1 VKRVSWL
8 ALFWLGSIGVA
19 SGEDTLSDEQI
30 LGPPPGLHVDS
41 ARLRFTHFDQEG
53 RGYQSKADR
62 HGAYLPGSERLRVE
76 QPELEVTA
84 LQGKLSHRLF
94 VPVDI
99 VTAASSDA
107 LDVTTSASRM
117 NEAATFDLTSDYRP
131 SPELDGMVHVA
142 FHVEEPYRSWQVGGG
157 LSRALADDNAVF
169 SVSVH
174 QLLDELDRFDI
185 RGNRFG
191 RVYRSTSNANLGLS
205 QLLSPTTVA
214 SLQYGGTFQHG
225 ELSNTWNAVPLQL
238 GTLGR
243 EYLPRTRGRHAL
255 RARVA
260 QALPWDAALHVS
272 YRFYADSWHVVAHS
286 LEYALYQRLSRVFY
300 LRADYRVHSQ
310 NAPAFW
316 MLHANLSD
324 NPRTADSDLASL
336 TAQTVGGAAA
346 LDLPLRGGVRE
357 LHIDLGYERYFRSND
372 LRVNIYTCAVGFR
385 F

>member
-1 VKRVSWL
+1 MPL
-8 ALFWLGSIGVA
+8 AVA

-30 LGPPPGLHVDS
+30 LGPPQGVHIES

-62 HGAYLPGSERLRVE
+62 HGVYLPGSEQLRVE
-76 QPELEVTA
+76 QPELEVKAT
-84 LQGKLSHRLF
+84 QGAFSHRVF

-107 LDVTTSASRM
+107 LDTTSSASRM
-117 NEAATFDLTSDYRP
+117 NEAVTFDLTSDYRP
-131 SPELDGMVHVA
+131 TPEIDGMVHVA

-157 LSRALADDNAVF
+157 VTRSLADDNAVL

-185 RGNRFG
+185 HGNRFG
-191 RVYRSTSNANLGLS
+191 RVYRSTSNVNVGLS

-214 SLQYGGTFQHG
+214 SLQYGGTLQRG
-225 ELSNTWNAVPLQL
+225 ELSNTWNAVPLLL
-238 GTLGR
+238 GMLGR
-243 EYLPRTRGRHAL
+243 EYLPRTRARHAL

-272 YRFYADSWHVVAHS
+272 YRFYADSWQVIAHS
-286 LEYALYQRLSRVFY
+286 LEYALYQRLSRTFY
-300 LRADYRVHSQ
+300 LRADYRIHTQ
-310 NAPAFW
+310 NAPSFW
-316 MLHANLSD
+316 TLQSPKDAS
-324 NPRTADSDLASL
+324 PRTADSDLATL
-336 TAQTVGGAAA
+336 RAQTVGGAAA
-346 LDLPLRGGVRE
+346 MDLPLRGPVRE

-372 LRVNIYTCAVGFR
+372 LHVNIYTCALGFR

>member
-1 VKRVSWL
+1 VRRVCLSLLLWL
-8 ALFWLGSIGVA
+8 VPLGVA
-19 SGEDTLSDEQI
+19 SGEDALSDEQI
-30 LGPPPGLHVDS
+30 LGPPQGVHVES

-62 HGAYLPGSERLRVE
+62 HGVYLPGSEHLRVE
-76 QPELEVTA
+76 QPELELTA
-84 LQGKLSHRLF
+84 RQGALSHRLF

-107 LDVTTSASRM
+107 LDTTSSASRM
-117 NEAATFDLTSDYRP
+117 NEAATFDLTSNYRP
-131 SPELDGMVHVA
+131 SPEIDGMVHVA

-157 LSRALADDNAVF
+157 VSRSLAEDNAVLSF
-169 SVSVH
+169 SVH

-185 RGNRFG
+185 HGNRFG

-214 SLQYGGTFQHG
+214 SLQYGGTLQHG

-238 GTLGR
+238 GILGR

-260 QALPWDAALHVS
+260 QALPWGAALHAS
-272 YRFYADSWHVVAHS
+272 YRFYADSWHVVAHT
-286 LEYALYQRLSRVFY
+286 LEYALYQRLSRAFY
-300 LRADYRVHSQ
+300 LRADYRMHIQ
-310 NAPAFW
+310 DAPSFW
-316 MLHANLSD
+316 ALKMPKTVR
-324 NPRTADSDLASL
+324 PRTADSDLAEL
-336 TAQTVGGAAA
+336 YAQTVGGAVAM
-346 LDLPLRGGVRE
+346 DLPLRGGVRE